1 MQDNPLY
8 KFLKDNNLTTK
19 DESSFMK
26 EYSDPNKAKQ
36 LHGFLKEN
44 NLTTKDEVSFY
55 DTYFKKKNLG
65 GVVSSPTE
73 SQSVSKSFISSLP
86 EQKSIYAPTQKLAS
100 ESTTV
105 VAPKQAKLISE
116 ANKRGDQ
123 ITKEAI
129 ENSNDLYLK
138 SQNKGGYKFTKE
150 DPSILN
156 NKKELEQDLKD
167 GTLQVVKSPKT
178 GKYVLAYKGDMLKSF
193 SQAWDGVLERQA
205 NDKYVAGLST
215 EDKIKHYEAQDILN
229 QDKYLETAPSGFSGS
244 VGRLLGENAEP
255 LIKLAAM
262 ANIGGKAAQAAGAT
276 AQTVANAQKFGSFL
290 AFATDAGYS
299 GYANNTERVYKS
311 LRKQDPNGDP
321 VEQMRKAENA
331 GLIGEAS
338 GIGMAAGM
346 TGIFK
351 NLKGAAET
359 INTKPFVS
367 ALETMAKHTSKEA
380 GVQGSIA
387 ALNSIVSDLGAK
399 SQGMDIGVGDI
410 VENALESGKQ
420 MAQFVGV
427 TGLAMGT
434 LTGLMKVP
442 GYVKAQ
448 AKGLVSELPRE
459 EVKAVYQGAEANG
472 IVPEGTADKVINS
485 LNQYD
490 KAKEKLPEG
499 LTEDKKASLTG
510 IQEKIDKLEESKKK
524 LAPQYHDRVDNTI
537 KSLKDRAIKILESK
551 DPLAEEV
558 DNIIGVKGSEEI
570 AGEPAFPTEVKV
582 TEDIE
587 AQKADIEK
595 RRKEELDS
603 VIQTTPIEVI
613 DEKGNVV
620 QTSNVRDA
628 INAKYDAELS
638 ALEEV
643 KPTEA
648 KPVEQKVTVE
658 LLSSEEPPQKEG
670 ETIVTLSG
678 KTEAERLASIERR
691 QSSTKVTDYVLAKN
705 KIVQDATLYFKRV
718 KENGR
723 YKNTPQGRAELND
736 LRLRARE
743 LGLTVDTERDK
754 VTMPS
759 KKTGRPTKVS
769 YDNRADSDRVV
780 ESSGKTL
787 TERNRNVQDVFEE
800 LTDAGVFL
808 DIKSESGNR
817 MSASQIDSAISDI
830 LEGIPS
836 KAANKYLDAL
846 EKGIAEDAIPLYDKG
861 MGGFAPKLADIRAR
875 LGVEKEVIG
884 EPMDEAALNKFLGEE
899 AELTPEEE
907 QILLDNVENLL
918 YEYETTEEGPQGEV
932 QPIEARA
939 EEGVSGK
946 AEPVAE
952 AKEAGAVPKPV
963 KEVYDEFSSKKSE
976 LAKKKIINDNFDT
989 IVEDLI
995 KNKKIER
1002 IC

>member
-8 KFLKDNNLTTK
+8 KFLKENNLTTK

-26 EYSDPNKAKQ
+26 EYSNPNKAKE
-36 LHGFLKEN
+36 LHGFLVSN
-44 NLTTKDEVSFY
+44 NLTTKDEASFY

-65 GVVSSPTE
+65 GIGSSPTE

-86 EQKSIYAPTQKLAS
+86 EQKSIYAPSQKLAS

-105 VAPKQAKLISE
+105 VAPKEAKLISE

-129 ENSNDLYLK
+129 ANSNDLYLK

-178 GKYVLAYKGDMLKSF
+178 GKYVLAYKADMLKSF
-193 SQAWDGVLERQA
+193 SNAWDNLLAKQA
-205 NDKYVAGLST
+205 DDKYVAGLST
-215 EDKIKHYEAQDILN
+215 EDKIKHYEVKDVLN
-229 QDKYLETAPSGFSGS
+229 QDKYLEAAPAGFPGS
-244 VGRLLGENAEP
+244 FGRLLGENAEP

-367 ALETMAKHTSKEA
+367 AIETMAKHTSKEA
-380 GVQGSIA
+380 AVQGSIS

-399 SQGMDIGVGDI
+399 SQGMDIGTGDI
-410 VENALESGKQ
+410 VENAFQSGNQ
-420 MAQFVGV
+420 MVQFIGV
-427 TGLAMGT
+427 STLAMGT

-459 EVKAVYQGAEANG
+459 EVKAVYEGAEANG
-472 IVPEGTADKVINS
+472 IIPEGTTDKVINS

-537 KSLKDRAIKILESK
+537 KSLKDRALKILESK

-558 DNIIGVKGSEEI
+558 DNTLGVKGSEEI
-570 AGEPAFPTEVKV
+570 AGEPVIETETITEEAVPTGAKIGDKVQWTSQGTDLFVEPKEVVSISEDGKFAFVEGSSTGIP
-582 TEDIE
+582 IE
-587 AQKADIEK
+587 Q
-595 RRKEELDS
+595 LS
-603 VIQTTPIEVI
+603 VAEAKPIEV
-613 DEKGNVV
+613 
-620 QTSNVRDA
+620 S
-628 INAKYDAELS
+628 
-638 ALEEV
+638 
-643 KPTEA
+643 
-648 KPVEQKVTVE
+648 PVGEKVTVE
-658 LLSSEEPPQKEG
+658 LLSSKEPPQKEG

-691 QSSTKVTDYVLAKN
+691 QSSTKVTDKVLADN
-705 KIVQDATLYFKRV
+705 AFVQKAQSYFK
-718 KENGR
+718 KDKR
-723 YKNTPQGRAELND
+723 YKNTPEGRAELNK
-736 LRLRARE
+736 LRLEARD
-743 LGLTVDTERDK
+743 LGFTVDTESNK
-754 VTMPS
+754 VTVPS
-759 KKTGRPTKVS
+759 KKTGRPTKVR
-769 YDNRADSDRVV
+769 YNNRADSDAVV

-787 TERNRNVQDVFEE
+787 TERNRDVQEVFEE
-800 LTDAGVFL
+800 LSDAGVFL

-817 MSASQIDSAISDI
+817 MSAAQIDAAVSDI

-846 EKGIAEDAIPLYDKG
+846 EKGLAEDAIPLYDKG
-861 MGGFAPKLADIRAR
+861 MGGFAPKLADIRAQ
-875 LGVEKEVIG
+875 LGVEKEFIG
-884 EPMDEAALNKFLGEE
+884 EPMDEVALNKFLDEE
-899 AELTPEEE
+899 SRLTPEEE
-907 QILLDNVENLL
+907 QTLLDNVENLL
-918 YEYETTEEGPQGEV
+918 YEYETTEEGPQGKV

-939 EEGVSGK
+939 EEGIPAK
-946 AEPVAE
+946 TEPVTE
-952 AKEAGAVPKPV
+952 AKAAGEAPKPV

>member
-1 MQDNPLY
+1 MPDQFEQYYKYLKANGADVAPDFNSFKNTLSDYNNASKYYLY
-8 KFLKDNNLTTK
+8 
-19 DESSFMK
+19 
-26 EYSDPNKAKQ
+26 
-36 LHGFLKEN
+36 LKEN
-44 NLTTKDEVSFY
+44 QFDVPATYDSFA
-55 DTYFKKKNLG
+55 DTFGLKKKDIG
-65 GVVSSPTE
+65 GPISSPTG

-86 EQKSIYAPTQKLAS
+86 EQKSIYAPSQKLAS

-105 VAPKQAKLISE
+105 VAPKEAKLISE
-116 ANKRGDQ
+116 ANKRGEQ

-129 ENSNDLYLK
+129 ANSNDLYLK

-178 GKYVLAYKGDMLKSF
+178 GKYVLAYKADMLKSF
-193 SQAWDGVLERQA
+193 SQAWDGVLEKQA

-229 QDKYLETAPSGFSGS
+229 QDKYLEAAPSGFSGS

-380 GVQGSIA
+380 AVQGSIS

-399 SQGMDIGVGDI
+399 SQGLDIGFGDV

-459 EVKAVYQGAEANG
+459 EVKAVYEGAEANG
-472 IVPEGTADKVINS
+472 IIPEGTTDKVINS

-537 KSLKDRAIKILESK
+537 KSLKDRALKILESK

-558 DNIIGVKGSEEI
+558 DNTLGVKGSEEI
-570 AGEPAFPTEVKV
+570 AGEPVIETETITEEAVPTGAKIGDKVQWTSQGTDLFVEPKEVVSISEDGKFAFVEGSSTGIP
-582 TEDIE
+582 IE
-587 AQKADIEK
+587 Q
-595 RRKEELDS
+595 LS
-603 VIQTTPIEVI
+603 VAEAKPIEV
-613 DEKGNVV
+613 
-620 QTSNVRDA
+620 S
-628 INAKYDAELS
+628 
-638 ALEEV
+638 
-643 KPTEA
+643 
-648 KPVEQKVTVE
+648 PVGEKVTVE
-658 LLSSEEPPQKEG
+658 LLSSKEPPQKEG

-678 KTEAERLASIERR
+678 KTEKERVESIDRR
-691 QSSTKVTDYVLAKN
+691 KRETKVSDKVVAENDL
-705 KIVQDATLYFKRV
+705 IQDAESYFK
-718 KENGR
+718 KDGR
-723 YKNTPQGRAELND
+723 YKNSSEGRNELNN
-736 LRLRARE
+736 LRIKARE
-743 LGLTVDTERDK
+743 LGLEIDTDRDA
-754 VTMPS
+754 VTRRN
-759 KKTGRPTKVS
+759 KAGRPTKVS
-769 YDNRADSDRVV
+769 YNNKADGEAVIDPNGR
-780 ESSGKTL
+780 TI
-787 TERNRNVQDVFEE
+787 TERSREVQDAFEE

-808 DIKSESGNR
+808 DVETELGKR
-817 MSASQIDSAISDI
+817 MSASQIDAAVKDI
-830 LEGIPS
+830 LDGIPS
-836 KAANKYLDAL
+836 KRAEKYLNAL
-846 EKGIAEDAIPLYDKG
+846 EKAIAEDAFPLYDKTFG
-861 MGGFAPKLADIRAR
+861 DIAPKLSEIRDQ
-875 LGVEKEVIG
+875 LGIEREVIG
-884 EPMDEAALNKFLGEE
+884 EPMDEVALNKFLDEE
-899 AELTPEEE
+899 SRLTPEEE
-907 QILLDNVENLL
+907 QTLLDNVENLL
-918 YEYETTEEGPQGEV
+918 NEYETTQEGPQAEV

-939 EEGVSGK
+939 EEGVPAK
-946 AEPVAE
+946 TEPVTE
-952 AKEAGAVPKPV
+952 AKAAGEASKPV